1 LPLAIAIGAAQFGQF
16 LGGAHEMDVHYRSA
30 GFSNNLPIL
39 LAVRTPSLAQP
50 RSHARSPA

>member
-1 LPLAIAIGAAQFGQF
+1 LPLAIAIGAAQFAQF

-39 LAVRTPSLAQP
+39 LAVRTHSLAHP
-50 RSHARSPA
+50 RSHARSHA